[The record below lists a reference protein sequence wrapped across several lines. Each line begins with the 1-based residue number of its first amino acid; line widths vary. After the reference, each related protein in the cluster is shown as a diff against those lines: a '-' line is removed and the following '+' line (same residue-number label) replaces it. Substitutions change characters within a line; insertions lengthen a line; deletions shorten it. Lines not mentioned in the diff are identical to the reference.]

1 MKKVLLTSK
10 SKAFLERNSSLLV
23 RRGFKLY
30 AATNGAEAIMLHNE
44 HQFDLILADYKLGD
58 MFGYTLCS
66 QITALEHGQKVPL
79 IVITHNIA
87 AEAKKATECGASAV
101 LLKPVDPKKLLETIT
116 AFIDLQS
123 LRSKRIA
130 FNADVL
136 CRKSDLEF
144 SCLSRDISNTGILL
158 ESDQLS
164 LGSRVRC
171 QFALADSKKIEAEGE
186 VVRAITTSDGK
197 KLYGVTFTDIS
208 LSYLRAIISFI
219 VSTATSIPNSLIP
232 YYSHQQNTYA

>member
-30 AATNGAEAIMLHNE
+30 AATNGAEAVILHQE
-44 HQFDLILADYKLGD
+44 QQFDLILADYKLGD

-66 QITALEHGQKVPL
+66 QITALEHGQKIPL
-79 IVITHNIA
+79 IVISLNIS
-87 AEAKKATECGASAV
+87 AEVKRATECGASAV
-101 LLKPVDPKKLLETIT
+101 LLKPVDPKKLLETII
-116 AFIDLQS
+116 AFIDLQM

-130 FNADVL
+130 FNAAVL

-144 SCLSRDISNTGILL
+144 CCLSRDISNTGILL

-171 QFALADSKKIEAEGE
+171 QFALADSKLIEAEGE
-186 VVRAITTSDGK
+186 VVRSITTREGK
-197 KLYGVTFTDIS
+197 NLYGVTFTEIS

-219 VSTATSIPNSLIP
+219 VSTAASIPNTLIP
-232 YYSHQQNTYA
+232 YYSQQMSIYE

>member
-30 AATNGAEAIMLHNE
+30 AVTNGAEAIILHKE
-44 HQFDLILADYKLGD
+44 KQFDLILADYKLGD

-66 QITALEHGQKVPL
+66 RISAFEHGRKIPL
-79 IVITHNIA
+79 IVISQNISAEVEKA
-87 AEAKKATECGASAV
+87 AECGACAV

-116 AFIDLQS
+116 AFIDMQMF
-123 LRSKRIA
+123 RSKRIV

-144 SCLSRDISNTGILL
+144 SCLSRDISSTGILL

-164 LGSRVRC
+164 LGSRVSC
-171 QFALADSKKIEAEGE
+171 QFELADSKHIEAEGE
-186 VVRAITTSDGK
+186 VVRSITTGEGK
-197 KLYGVTFTDIS
+197 KLYGVNFTDIS
-208 LSYLRAIISFI
+208 ISYLRVILSFI

-232 YYSHQQNTYA
+232 YYSHQQNICA